1 MKKIVF
7 FLFVALGW
15 LQANANGPIL
25 AYGHHPLSEVRTR
38 LIMGKSDTAREF
50 RSKLI
55 PYMNEELRKAGE
67 SLVITESNIG
77 SYITNKTTFS
87 EERILEANTFSNSGW
102 NPALRRIDV
111 NLSSVKFEGFVN
123 VFRYGRA
130 NIVLWKDNCCNLLI
144 VASVAPPPPT
154 VTRVIVAERKEPEIA
169 FVVLP
174 QQQQSCVCPV
184 VARQGSNTTIVANI
198 MINAMGG
205 GRYNYSS
212 PYVVSP
218 TRQWFPQSGG
228 PVGVPGFPAYN
239 GGPSPVNGF
248 PANTSGGPVDPYGFN
263 AGGPVGINGF
273 PATQS
278 NWGP

>member
-1 MKKIVF
+1 MT
-7 FLFVALGW
+7 LGW
-15 LQANANGPIL
+15 LQTKANGPIL

-50 RSKLI
+50 RAKLI
-55 PYMNEELRKAGE
+55 PYMNEELRKTGE
-67 SLVITESNIG
+67 SLVITETNIA
-77 SYITNKTTFS
+77 SYITDKTTFS

-102 NPALRRIDV
+102 NPVLRRIEV
-111 NLSSVKFEGFVN
+111 RLSSVKFEGYVN

-144 VASVAPPPPT
+144 VSSIVSPPSSPPI
-154 VTRVIVAERKEPEIA
+154 TRVIVTEKKEPEIA

-174 QQQQSCVCPV
+174 QQQSSCSYPM
-184 VARQGSNTTIVANI
+184 VARQGSNTTIIANV

-205 GRYNYSS
+205 GRYNYSN

-228 PVGVPGFPAYN
+228 PVGVPGFPAYT
-239 GGPSPVNGF
+239 GGPSGVNGF
-248 PANTSGGPVDPYGFN
+248 PANISNGGPVNPFGFG
-263 AGGPVGINGF
+263 AGSPAGIGGF
-273 PATQS
+273 PAES
-278 NWGP
+278 NWQ